1 MTTQNAQHPFSEDL
15 KSAIEK
21 YLTRYETK
29 RSSILPILH
38 AIQDEKDW
46 ISDEDVEVLESEFGL
61 PAVDVREV
69 LTFYSMYR
77 KEPPKPW
84 RFEVCNSISCWLM
97 GSEKTLAAIEER
109 IAEAAKNGEEI
120 PFSCRE
126 VECLGL
132 CGKGPVG
139 FINKDRQESVTPE
152 RALEL
157 IEEYLQK
164 PLPQAAQRCREL
176 LEKTD
181 NRTVVAGDK
190 EN

>member
-1 MTTQNAQHPFSEDL
+1 MAEPKGDFSPAL
-15 KSAIEK
+15 VEK
-21 YLTRYETK
+21 IKGFLGRYETR

-46 ISDEDVEVLESEFGL
+46 VSDADIETLESEFGL
-61 PAVDVREV
+61 AAVDVREV

-77 KEPPKPW
+77 KEPPAPW

-97 GSEKTLAAIEER
+97 GSEKTLKAIEAR
-109 IAEAAKNGEEI
+109 LAEARAAGKEL

-132 CGKGPVG
+132 CGKAPVG
-139 FINKDRQESVTPE
+139 FINKDRQECVTPE

-157 IEEYLQK
+157 IEEYAAK
-164 PLPQAAQRCREL
+164 PMPAAAQRCAEL
-176 LEKTD
+176 KAANGKKSLPE
-181 NRTVVAGDK
+181 A
-190 EN
+190 